1 MNKLLEKK
9 VVIITGAGR
18 PKGMGQ
24 AAALKFA
31 AHGANVVVTD
41 LVRENNAEED
51 FAAIETVAGEVR
63 ELGVDSLAVGV
74 DVTDRD
80 QVNECVATTV
90 TKFGAIDV
98 MVNNAGT
105 AIGAGPFLEQTDEQ
119 WDISYGVHLKGTL
132 YFCQAVIPVMQR
144 NGGGAI
150 VNNSSMLGIA
160 AEPFSAAY
168 TATKFGV
175 VGLTKVIAAEF
186 GKDNIRCNA
195 VCPGSINTQMQ
206 SEGIAQYAEWAGI
219 DIEEA
224 WKEAERNSL
233 GRSAEPGEVAD
244 AMVYLA
250 SPMASF
256 VSGVALPVTG
266 AANPG
271 V

>member
-1 MNKLLEKK
+1 MNKLLQDK

-18 PKGMGQ
+18 AKGMGQ
-24 AAALKFA
+24 AAAIKFA
-31 AHGANVVVTD
+31 QHGAKVVVTD
-41 LVRENNAEED
+41 LVRDRHAQD
-51 FAAIETVAGEVR
+51 DLAAIEAVAGDVR
-63 ELGVDSLAVGV
+63 AVGVDGLAMGV
-74 DVTDRD
+74 DVTDRA
-80 QVNECVATTV
+80 QVARCVERV
-90 TKFGAIDV
+90 VGEFGAVDI

-105 AIGAGPFLEQTDEQ
+105 AIGAGPFLEQTDRQ

-144 NGGGAI
+144 RGGGAI

-219 DIEEA
+219 DFDEA
-224 WKEAERNSL
+224 WREAERNAL
-233 GRSAEPGEVAD
+233 GRSADPGEVAD
-244 AMVYLA
+244 AIVYLA

>member
-1 MNKLLEKK
+1 MKQLLAGK

-18 PKGMGQ
+18 PRGMGQ
-24 AAALKFA
+24 AAVIKFA
-31 AHGANVVVTD
+31 EHGAKIVVTD
-41 LVRENNAEED
+41 LVRPGHETED
-51 FAAIETVAGEVR
+51 FAAIEAVAAQAR
-63 ELGVDSLAVGV
+63 ELGVEALAQGV
-74 DVTDRD
+74 DVTNRK
-80 QVNECVATTV
+80 QVQDCVDATV
-90 TKFGAIDV
+90 KAFGTIDI

-105 AIGAGPFLEQTDEQ
+105 AIGAGPFLEQTDKQ
-119 WDISYGVHLKGTL
+119 WDVSYGVHLKGTM

-186 GKDNIRCNA
+186 GRDNIRCNA
-195 VCPGSINTQMQ
+195 VCPGSIKTLMQ
-206 SEGIAQYAEWAGI
+206 DDGIAKFAKWSGI
-219 DIEEA
+219 SVEEA
-224 WKEAERNSL
+224 WKGVDGNAL
-233 GRSAEPGEVAD
+233 GRSAEPEEVAD

-250 SPMASF
+250 SSMASF

>member
-1 MNKLLEKK
+1 MRLLEGK

-24 AAALKFA
+24 ATAIKFA
-31 AHGANVVVTD
+31 EHGAKVVVTD
-41 LVRENNAEED
+41 LVRSEHEDED
-51 FAAIETVAGEVR
+51 FAAVESVAADAR
-63 ELGVDSLAVGV
+63 QLGVESLAVGV
-74 DVTDRD
+74 DVTARQQVRD
-80 QVNECVATTV
+80 CVSKSVETFGTV
-90 TKFGAIDV
+90 DI

-105 AIGAGPFLEQTDEQ
+105 AIGAGPFLEQTDKQ
-119 WDISYGVHLKGTL
+119 WDVSYGVHLKGTL
-132 YFCQAVIPVMQR
+132 YFCQEVIPVMQR
-144 NGGGAI
+144 HGGGAI

-160 AEPFSAAY
+160 AEPYTAAY

-195 VCPGSINTQMQ
+195 VCPGSINTMMQ
-206 SEGIAQYAEWAGI
+206 SEGIARYAQWAGI
-219 DIEEA
+219 EVEEA
-224 WKEAERNSL
+224 WRDAERNAL
-233 GRSAEPGEVAD
+233 GRSAEPEEVAD
-244 AMVYLA
+244 VILYLA

>member
-1 MNKLLEKK
+1 MNKLLENK

-31 AHGANVVVTD
+31 EHGAKVVVTD
-41 LVRENNAEED
+41 LVRDQHADED
-51 FAAIETVAGEVR
+51 HTAIEAVASEVR
-63 ELGVDSLAVGV
+63 QLGVDSLAVGV
-74 DVTDRD
+74 DVTNRA
-80 QVNECVATTV
+80 QVKECVDKTV
-90 TKFGAIDV
+90 AAFGTVDV

-105 AIGAGPFLEQTDEQ
+105 AIGAGPFLEQTDKQ

-132 YFCQAVIPVMQR
+132 YFCQAVIPVMQG

-250 SPMASF
+250 SPMSSF

>member
-1 MNKLLEKK
+1 MSKLLQDK

-18 PKGMGQ
+18 PQGMGQ
-24 AAALKFA
+24 AAAHRFA
-31 AHGANVVVTD
+31 AHGAHVVVTD
-41 LVRENNAEED
+41 LVRDSNLPED
-51 FAAIETVAGEVR
+51 LAAIEAVADEVR
-63 ELGVDSLAVGV
+63 ELGVSSLAIAC
-74 DVTDRD
+74 DVTKRD
-80 QVNECVATTV
+80 EVDDCVAQTV
-90 TKFGAIDV
+90 AKLGTVDV

-105 AIGAGPFLEQTDEQ
+105 AIGAGPFLEQTDKQ

-132 YFCQAVIPVMQR
+132 YFCQAVIPVMR
-144 NGGGAI
+144 GNGGGAI

-206 SEGIAQYAEWAGI
+206 SEGLAQYAEWAGI
-219 DIEEA
+219 SMEEA
-224 WKEAERNSL
+224 WKDAERNAL
-233 GRSAEPGEVAD
+233 GRSADPEEVAD

>member
-1 MNKLLEKK
+1 MNKLLENK

-24 AAALKFA
+24 ATALKFA
-31 AHGANVVVTD
+31 EQGARVVVTD
-41 LVRENNAEED
+41 LVRDKHAEED
-51 FAAIETVAGEVR
+51 FAAVETVAGQVR
-63 ELGVDSLAVGV
+63 ELGAESLAIGV
-74 DVTDRD
+74 DVTNRQ
-80 QVNECVATTV
+80 QVNECVERTV
-90 TKFGAIDV
+90 AKFGTVDV
-98 MVNNAGT
+98 LVNNAGT
-105 AIGAGPFLEQTDEQ
+105 AIAAGPFLEQTDKQ
-119 WDISYGVHLKGTL
+119 WDISYGVHLKGAL
-132 YFCQAVIPVMQR
+132 YFCQAVIPIMQGQ
-144 NGGGAI
+144 GGGAI

-160 AEPFSAAY
+160 GEPLTAGY

-195 VCPGSINTQMQ
+195 VCPGSINTMQQ
-206 SEGIAQYAEWAGI
+206 SEGLAQFAEWAGI
-219 DIEEA
+219 SIEEA
-224 WKEAERNSL
+224 WKDAERNAL

-244 AMVYLA
+244 VIVYLA

>member
-1 MNKLLEKK
+1 MLQDK

-24 AAALKFA
+24 ATALKFA
-31 AHGANVVVTD
+31 EHGAKVVVTD
-41 LVRENNAEED
+41 LVRDQYADED
-51 FAAIETVAGEVR
+51 LAAVEGVASEIR
-63 ELGVDSLAVGV
+63 QLGADSFAVGV
-74 DVTDRD
+74 DVTNRA
-80 QVNECVATTV
+80 QVNACVEQTIS
-90 TKFGAIDV
+90 KFGTVDV
-98 MVNNAGT
+98 LVNNAGT
-105 AIGAGPFLEQTDEQ
+105 AIGAGPFLEQTDKQ

-144 NGGGAI
+144 SGGGAI

-160 AEPFSAAY
+160 AEPYSAAY

-206 SEGIAQYAEWAGI
+206 SEGLAQYAEWAGI
-219 DIEEA
+219 SMEEA
-224 WKEAERNSL
+224 WKDAERNAL
-233 GRSAEPGEVAD
+233 GRSAEPSEVAD
-244 AMVYLA
+244 AILYLA